1 MLSFTQEVLVYS
13 FCLTDFVSIEHY
25 NKYQQYLTRNTDYIN
40 MISFVSKYPV
50 ALFYH
55 SFSQM
60 SYSDTVNV
68 FPDFREYFYK

>member
-1 MLSFTQEVLVYS
+1 
-13 FCLTDFVSIEHY
+13 
-25 NKYQQYLTRNTDYIN
+25 

-60 SYSDTVNV
+60 SYSDTVKV